1 MSAEFRSN
9 TTVFLTILEVGRSK
23 RSGIGWRGF
32 TLWLLQT
39 AFVIASKWHSCTGDC
54 NLCPTKMEKS
64 NVPLSV

>member
-1 MSAEFRSN
+1 MSAEFRTN

-23 RSGIGWRGF
+23 RFGIGWRASLCGYF
-32 TLWLLQT
+32 QT
-39 AFVIASKWHSCTGDC
+39 AFVVASKWHSSTGDW